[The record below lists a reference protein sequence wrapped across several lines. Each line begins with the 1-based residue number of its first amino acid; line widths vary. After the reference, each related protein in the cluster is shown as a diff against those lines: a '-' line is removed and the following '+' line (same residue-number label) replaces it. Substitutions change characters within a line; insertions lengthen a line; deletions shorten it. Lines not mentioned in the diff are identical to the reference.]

1 LKIIVAVKMQNAL
14 SHFVIALRSAF
25 DFEVLT

>member
-1 LKIIVAVKMQNAL
+1 LKIIVAVKIQNAL

-25 DFEVLT
+25 DFE